1 VSAVITPANK
11 QELAMVERSVA
22 LVTNVEDFAGPPA
35 VEALVEAGFHVF
47 SHDRSFVDE
56 AARQRYQSS
65 HPTVQALASQ
75 EPECIVADVLA
86 ATGTIHVV
94 VSNDSYPAIV
104 CPVEEASAADLHA
117 TLDALVVMPFRLVG
131 AVVPHFRRFG
141 GGTIVMITSPR
152 AKLPVPGGSIPD
164 AAREGANA
172 LVRSF
177 ARELAPFNIA
187 VNAIA
192 PNYFAN
198 EMYYPKAR
206 FVDDAEGRAFV
217 ARMVPAGRLGR
228 PAEIA
233 ELVRFL
239 ATTNAR
245 FMTGSILD
253 FTGGWPV
260 SPLPPQPPASS
271 FASDCNELGCT
282 KEGTSVRT

>member
-1 VSAVITPANK
+1 MPK
-11 QELAMVERSVA
+11 RSVA
-22 LVTNVEDFAGPPA
+22 LITNVEDFVGPPA
-35 VEALVEAGFHVF
+35 VEALVEADFEVF
-47 SHDRSFVDE
+47 CHDRSFVDE
-56 AARQRYQSS
+56 AIRQSYQAG
-65 HPTVQALASQ
+65 HPGVRVLASQ
-75 EPECIVADVLA
+75 EPGRIVADVLA
-86 ATGTIHVV
+86 AAGAIHVL

-104 CPVEEASAADLHA
+104 GAVEEASATDLQA
-117 TLDALVVMPFRLVG
+117 TLDALVVMPFCLVG
-131 AVVPHFRRFG
+131 AVVPHFKRLG
-141 GGTIVMITSPR
+141 GGTIIMITSPR

-177 ARELAPFNIA
+177 ARELAPYNIA
-187 VNAIA
+187 VNAVA

-217 ARMVPAGRLGR
+217 ARMVPAGRLGQ

-233 ELVRFL
+233 ELIRFL

-245 FMTGSILD
+245 FMTGSTLD

-260 SPLPPQPPASS
+260 SPLPPQQSVTAP
-271 FASDCNELGCT
+271 
-282 KEGTSVRT
+282 GTDS